1 MTMYSGTVL
10 MLRLLRSS
18 LSVEASFGTLL
29 SGVIMYLP
37 QEIIRKK
44 RDGEVLTEAEI
55 RFFIQGVAD
64 NTVSEGQIAAF
75 AMAIF
80 FNEMSMPERIALTC
94 AMRDSGMV
102 MDWSHMNF
110 DGPIVDK
117 HSTGGVGDVTSL
129 MLGPM
134 VAACGGYVPMISGRG
149 LGHTGGTLDKLESI
163 PGYNITPDNK
173 RFGEVVKQAGVAI
186 IGQTG
191 DLAPADKRVYATRDI
206 TATVD
211 NISLITASI
220 LSKKLA
226 AGLDSLVMDVKV
238 GSGAF
243 MPTYEASEELA
254 KSIVAVAN
262 GAGTKTTAILTD
274 MNQVLASS
282 AGNAVEV
289 REAVRFLTGEY
300 RNPRLYEVTMASCAE
315 MLVLGN
321 LASDETQAREK
332 LDQVLNNGQAAERFG
347 KMIAG
352 LGGPADFVENYADY
366 LPKAEIIK
374 PVLAERSGVVSAMD
388 TRAIGMAVVGMGG
401 GRRVAS
407 DEIDYA
413 VGFDQFVQLGDKVDS
428 ETPLAM
434 IHARDEAQWQQAAQ
448 ALRNAVEIG
457 TSYTSTP
464 DVYRKIRIED
474 I

>member
-1 MTMYSGTVL
+1 
-10 MLRLLRSS
+10 
-18 LSVEASFGTLL
+18 
-29 SGVIMYLP
+29 MYLP

-44 RDGEVLTEAEI
+44 RDGEVLTADEI
-55 RFFIQGVAD
+55 NFFIQGVAN

-75 AMAIF
+75 AMTIF
-80 FNEMSMPERIALTC
+80 FNEMTMDERIALTC

-102 MDWSHMNF
+102 IDWSHMNF
-110 DGPIVDK
+110 GGPIVDK

-134 VAACGGYVPMISGRG
+134 VAACGGFVPMISGRG

-163 PGYNITPDNK
+163 PGYNITPTNDV
-173 RFGEVVKQAGVAI
+173 FGQVTKDAGVAI

-226 AGLDSLVMDVKV
+226 AGLESLVMDVKV

-300 RNPRLYEVTMASCAE
+300 RNPRLLEVTLASCAE
-315 MLVLGN
+315 MLVLGK
-321 LASDETQAREK
+321 LAENTEAANAK
-332 LDQVLNNGQAAERFG
+332 LMEVLDNGKAAECFG
-347 KMIAG
+347 KMVAG
-352 LGGPADFVENYADY
+352 LGGPADFVENYDNY
-366 LPKAEIIK
+366 LEKAEIIK
-374 PVLAERSGVVSAMD
+374 PVFAEQHGVVSAMD
-388 TRAIGMAVVGMGG
+388 TRAIGMAVVSMGG
-401 GRRVAS
+401 GRRVATDS
-407 DEIDYA
+407 IDYA
-413 VGFDQFVQLGDKVDS
+413 VGFDGFIRLGEVADESK
-428 ETPLAM
+428 PLAV
-434 IHARDEAQWQQAAQ
+434 IHARSEEQWQDAAN
-448 ALRNAVEIG
+448 ALRKAITIG
-457 TSYTSTP
+457 GEYTPTP
-464 DVYRKIRIED
+464 NVYCQIRAEDV
-474 I
+474 

>member
-1 MTMYSGTVL
+1 
-10 MLRLLRSS
+10 
-18 LSVEASFGTLL
+18 
-29 SGVIMYLP
+29 MYLP

-44 RDGEVLTEAEI
+44 RDGEVLTADEI
-55 RFFIQGVAD
+55 NFFIQGVAN

-75 AMAIF
+75 AMTIF
-80 FNEMSMPERIALTC
+80 FNEMTMDERIALTC

-102 MDWSHMNF
+102 IDWNHMNF
-110 DGPIVDK
+110 GGPIVDK

-134 VAACGGYVPMISGRG
+134 VAACGGFVPMISGRG

-163 PGYNITPDNK
+163 PGYNITPSNDV
-173 RFGEVVKQAGVAI
+173 FGQVTKDAGVAI

-226 AGLDSLVMDVKV
+226 AGLESLVMDVKV

-300 RNPRLYEVTMASCAE
+300 RNPRLLEVTMASCAE
-315 MLVLGN
+315 MLVLGK
-321 LASDETQAREK
+321 LAENTEDARAK
-332 LDQVLNNGQAAERFG
+332 LMEVLDNGKAAECFG
-347 KMIAG
+347 KMVAG
-352 LGGPADFVENYADY
+352 LGGPADFVENYDNY
-366 LPKAEIIK
+366 LEKAEIIK
-374 PVLAERSGVVSAMD
+374 PVYATETGIVSAMD
-388 TRAIGMAVVGMGG
+388 TRAIGMAVVAMGG
-401 GRRVAS
+401 GRRVAT

-413 VGFDQFVQLGDKVDS
+413 VGFDEFIRLGEVADSDK
-428 ETPLAM
+428 PLAV
-434 IHARDEAQWQQAAQ
+434 IHARSEEQWEEAAK
-448 ALRNAVEIG
+448 ALRSAIKVGGE
-457 TSYTSTP
+457 YTPTP
-464 DVYRKIRIED
+464 EVYRQIRAED

>member
-1 MTMYSGTVL
+1 
-10 MLRLLRSS
+10 
-18 LSVEASFGTLL
+18 
-29 SGVIMYLP
+29 MYLP

-44 RDGEVLTEAEI
+44 RDGEVLTADEI
-55 RFFIQGVAD
+55 NFFIQGVAN

-75 AMAIF
+75 AMTIF
-80 FNEMSMPERIALTC
+80 FNEMTMDERIALTC

-102 MDWSHMNF
+102 IDWSHMNF
-110 DGPIVDK
+110 GGPIVDK

-134 VAACGGYVPMISGRG
+134 VAACGGFVPMISGRG

-163 PGYNITPDNK
+163 PGYNITPSNDV
-173 RFGEVVKQAGVAI
+173 FGQVTKDAGVAI

-226 AGLDSLVMDVKV
+226 AGLESLVMDVKV

-300 RNPRLYEVTMASCAE
+300 RNPRLLEVTMASCAE
-315 MLVLGN
+315 MLVLGKLSEN
-321 LASDETQAREK
+321 TEDARAK
-332 LDQVLNNGQAAERFG
+332 LMEVLDNGKAAECFG
-347 KMIAG
+347 KMVAG
-352 LGGPADFVENYADY
+352 LGGPADFVENYDNY
-366 LPKAEIIK
+366 LEKAAIIK
-374 PVLAERSGVVSAMD
+374 PVYATETGIVSAMD
-388 TRAIGMAVVGMGG
+388 TRAIGMAVVAMGG
-401 GRRVAS
+401 GRRVAT

-413 VGFDQFVQLGDKVDS
+413 VGFDEFIRLGEVADSDK
-428 ETPLAM
+428 PLAV
-434 IHARDEAQWQQAAQ
+434 IHARTEEQWEEAAK
-448 ALRNAVEIG
+448 ALRSAIKVGGE
-457 TSYTSTP
+457 YTPTP
-464 DVYRKIRIED
+464 EVYRQIRVED

>member
-1 MTMYSGTVL
+1 
-10 MLRLLRSS
+10 
-18 LSVEASFGTLL
+18 
-29 SGVIMYLP
+29 MYLP

-44 RDGEVLTEAEI
+44 RDGEILTTDEI
-55 RFFIQGVAD
+55 DFFIQGVAK
-64 NTVSEGQIAAF
+64 NTVSEAQIAAF
-75 AMAIF
+75 TMATY
-80 FNEMSMPERIALTC
+80 FNDMTMEERIALTC

-102 MDWSHMNF
+102 VDWHEQNF

-134 VAACGGYVPMISGRG
+134 VAACGGFVPMISGRG

-163 PGYNITPDNK
+163 PGYNITPSNQT
-173 RFGEVVKQAGVAI
+173 FAAVTQEAGVAI

-191 DLAPADKRVYATRDI
+191 HLAPADKRVYATRDI

-226 AGLDSLVMDVKV
+226 AGLESLVMDVKV

-282 AGNAVEV
+282 AGNTLEV
-289 REAVRFLTGEY
+289 REAVRFMNGEY
-300 RNPRLYEVTMASCAE
+300 RNPRLLEVTLALCAE
-315 MLVLGN
+315 MLVLGK
-321 LASDETQAREK
+321 LAKSTQDAREQ
-332 LDQVLNNGQAAERFG
+332 LMEVLNNGQAANCFG
-347 KMIAG
+347 KMVFG
-352 LGGPADFVENYADY
+352 LGGPEDFVENYDQY
-366 LPKAEIIK
+366 LGQAPIVK
-374 PVLAERSGVVSAMD
+374 PVYADNIGLISAMD
-388 TRAIGMAVVGMGG
+388 TRAIGMAVVAMGG
-401 GRRVAS
+401 GRRVS
-407 DEIDYA
+407 TDDIDYA
-413 VGFDQFVQLGDKVDS
+413 VGFDQFIRLGEEASPEK
-428 ETPLAM
+428 PLAI
-434 IHARDEAQWQQAAQ
+434 IHARNEQQWQVAAD
-448 ALRNAVEIG
+448 ALKKAMTVG
-457 TSYTSTP
+457 GAFTPTP
-464 DVYRKIRIED
+464 DVYCQVRAED
-474 I
+474 V